1 MAINPS
7 MMLEKVLRISDSM
20 TNISNKKKD
29 INVPHNMIWNLHIRH
44 LSFLLSFLHSTSLRL
59 TSAMIS
65 RLDCLL
71 LFFFRFFMSPVFL
84 SQFVYIDNSD
94 NCKYLVYPTFPFIIS
109 FQFRTASMAHW
120 QQQIPHTINQ
130 YTNTAVILNNRLFR
144 ILFTCFPMTQKK
156 NNIIPHNTNV
166 CTLHSIVMN
175 ISLAAMS
182 KSGKADV

>member
-29 INVPHNMIWNLHIRH
+29 INVPHNMIWDLHIRH
-44 LSFLLSFLHSTSLRL
+44 LSFLHSTSLRL

-84 SQFVYIDNSD
+84 S
-94 NCKYLVYPTFPFIIS
+94 
-109 FQFRTASMAHW
+109 
-120 QQQIPHTINQ
+120 
-130 YTNTAVILNNRLFR
+130 
-144 ILFTCFPMTQKK
+144 
-156 NNIIPHNTNV
+156 
-166 CTLHSIVMN
+166 
-175 ISLAAMS
+175 
-182 KSGKADV
+182 